1 MKFIQQ
7 MFILFSIQTESEF
20 YETLINIKKKEE
32 NFCMASKSQTKSFA
46 YKSHLIMDSFLS
58 NDHSNLIKYYYHSF
72 AKGIP
77 FLTKGKT
84 LRLRAKLIC

>member
-20 YETLINIKKKEE
+20 YETLIDIKKKEE

-46 YKSHLIMDSFLS
+46 
-58 NDHSNLIKYYYHSF
+58 
-72 AKGIP
+72 
-77 FLTKGKT
+77 
-84 LRLRAKLIC
+84 